1 MKSTE
6 REKQCCIV
14 FLLCLVYGPCG
25 FQHPQKQAEA
35 GLVAISTTLNMA
47 YGKVPFYFTLAITLS
62 FACFVV
68 LFFLLLLLL
77 LLAEKHMF

>member
-1 MKSTE
+1 MKSIE
-6 REKQCCIV
+6 REKHCCIV

-25 FQHPQKQAEA
+25 LQHTQKQAEA

-62 FACFVV
+62 FAW
-68 LFFLLLLLL
+68 FFLCVCVYV
-77 LLAEKHMF
+77 LAEKPMF